1 VEKNKYLDVI
11 NDRNMLQ
18 SIMEKMKRKV
28 LEYIVDNNVN
38 T

>member
-1 VEKNKYLDVI
+1 MEKNKYLDVI